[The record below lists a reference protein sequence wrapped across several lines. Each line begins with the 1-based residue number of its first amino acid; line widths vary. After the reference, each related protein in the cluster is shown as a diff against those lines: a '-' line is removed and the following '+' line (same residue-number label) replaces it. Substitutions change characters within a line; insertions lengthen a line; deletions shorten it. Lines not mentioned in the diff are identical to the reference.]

1 MPTSFG
7 CYITCHFVNT
17 QCLLA
22 TIKPQLTIVK
32 LFHCLGKSAKNNT
45 RLFAAFIDFSQGF
58 DSGVKTRLGITQHE
72 VNEDAQLLVFQ
83 WTCF

>member
-7 CYITCHFVNT
+7 CYMTCHFVNT

-32 LFHCLGKSAKNNT
+32 LLHCLGKSAKNNT

-58 DSGVKTRLGITQHE
+58 DSGVKTRLGIAQHG
-72 VNEDAQLLVFQ
+72 VNEDA
-83 WTCF
+83 